1 MSPARIDTFALTNHL
16 LFFYY
21 VSSKKTVSF
30 LWDGRKNRRFLCK
43 FAYVDLGAET
53 AALIQGTHYDING
66 EMDISEKNKDVIYH
80 GLKMNVSPTFSIT
93 VYFKE

>member
-1 MSPARIDTFALTNHL
+1 
-16 LFFYY
+16 
-21 VSSKKTVSF
+21 
-30 LWDGRKNRRFLCK
+30 
-43 FAYVDLGAET
+43 VDLGAET

-66 EMDISEKNKDVIYH
+66 EMDISKKNKDVIYH